1 MNKKTFIIEGM
12 ACAACSAAVE
22 RAVKRINGIE
32 RCDVNLATGKMEA
45 EYSDLVSPE
54 KIVEAIEAVG
64 FGAVIQ
70 DEKKN

>member
-1 MNKKTFIIEGM
+1 MNKNTFVIEGM

-22 RAVKRINGIE
+22 RAVRRIDGVE

-45 EYSDLVSPE
+45 EYTDAVAPE

-64 FGAVIQ
+64 FGAVLE